1 MSSKLGLC
9 QCDSNCKIEGE
20 SHLHGMDV
28 WQCGCGLYCYAVEVK
43 ETIVSLFDWYEFRD
57 FFFFFFFYKK
67 INGNRIC
74 PCDFFFLFLK
84 G

>member
-57 FFFFFFFYKK
+57 LKK
-67 INGNRIC
+67 KKNRNRIC
-74 PCDFFFLFLK
+74 LCDFFFLFLK

>member
-57 FFFFFFFYKK
+57 LKK
-67 INGNRIC
+67 KLIEIGFV
-74 PCDFFFLFLK
+74 CDFFFLFLK

>member
-9 QCDSNCKIEGE
+9 HCDSNCKIEGE
-20 SHLHGMDV
+20 SHLHGMDM

-57 FFFFFFFYKK
+57 LKKKLIEIGLVYVIFFSCF
-67 INGNRIC
+67 
-74 PCDFFFLFLK
+74 
-84 G
+84 

>member
-43 ETIVSLFDWYEFRD
+43 EIIVSLFDWYEFRD
-57 FFFFFFFYKK
+57 LKK
-67 INGNRIC
+67 KLIEIGFVYVI
-74 PCDFFFLFLK
+74 FFFLFLK